1 MTLCG
6 FLVLLPEAIF
16 YRTTPTHK
24 FADLSLV
31 VEDLVLAEIA
41 LTAGQ
46 VVLFVFSPSAQW
58 TGPIDLAKELPCL
71 ALASFLVKALQA
83 GNDQKRPLSP
93 GLAVDAPQIL

>member
-6 FLVLLPEAIF
+6 FLVLLPEAICH
-16 YRTTPTHK
+16 RQDPTPM

-31 VEDLVLAEIA
+31 VGDILLAELA

-58 TGPIDLAKELPCL
+58 TGPIDPGKELPCP
-71 ALASFLVKALQA
+71 ALYGFRGKALQA
-83 GNDQKRPLSP
+83 GNDQKSVLSQV
-93 GLAVDAPQIL
+93 LAVDAPQIL